1 MTLFPKKNE
10 HKCFCISEPVPANE
24 LDLFQWLPIEHMC
37 ILVYLVWKIML
48 QFNLSSNA
56 KGPFYVGMKKKIQ
69 IFFILN
75 SFFYVDTKSWQ
86 KEVNFRKE
94 NKLLICLTGYGDA
107 LHAGRTHGQSSEI
120 HRQSPHA
127 DREVKK

>member
-1 MTLFPKKNE
+1 MTLFTKKNE

-56 KGPFYVGMKKKIQ
+56 KGPFYVGMKKNTNLFYFKQ
-69 IFFILN
+69 
-75 SFFYVDTKSWQ
+75 FFYVDTKSWQ

-94 NKLLICLTGYGDA
+94 NQLLICLTGYRDA

>member
-1 MTLFPKKNE
+1 MSGWKKNT
-10 HKCFCISEPVPANE
+10 N
-24 LDLFQWLPIEHMC
+24 LFYFKQ
-37 ILVYLVWKIML
+37 
-48 QFNLSSNA
+48 
-56 KGPFYVGMKKKIQ
+56 
-69 IFFILN
+69 
-75 SFFYVDTKSWQ
+75 FFYVDTKSWQ

-94 NKLLICLTGYGDA
+94 NKLLICFTGYGDA

>member
-1 MTLFPKKNE
+1 
-10 HKCFCISEPVPANE
+10 
-24 LDLFQWLPIEHMC
+24 
-37 ILVYLVWKIML
+37 ML

-75 SFFYVDTKSWQ
+75 GFFYVDTKSWQ

>member
-1 MTLFPKKNE
+1 MTLFTKKNE

-56 KGPFYVGMKKKIQ
+56 KGPFYVGMKKNTNLFYFKQ
-69 IFFILN
+69 
-75 SFFYVDTKSWQ
+75 FFYVDTKSWQ

-94 NKLLICLTGYGDA
+94 NKLLISLTGYRDA
-107 LHAGRTHGQSSEI
+107 LNAGRTHGQSSEI

>member
-1 MTLFPKKNE
+1 M
-10 HKCFCISEPVPANE
+10 SG
-24 LDLFQWLPIEHMC
+24 W
-37 ILVYLVWKIML
+37 
-48 QFNLSSNA
+48 
-56 KGPFYVGMKKKIQ
+56 KKIQ

-94 NKLLICLTGYGDA
+94 NKVLISLTGYRDA
-107 LHAGRTHGQSSEI
+107 LHASRTHGQSSEI

>member
-1 MTLFPKKNE
+1 MFLYFRTCPSKWTGFVSVAAHWAYVHFSVSGMKN
-10 HKCFCISEPVPANE
+10 HVI
-24 LDLFQWLPIEHMC
+24 
-37 ILVYLVWKIML
+37 

-94 NKLLICLTGYGDA
+94 NKLLISLTGYRDA
-107 LHAGRTHGQSSEI
+107 LNAGRTHGQSSEI